1 MSESAFL
8 GPMQGCSPRA
18 GERVGVDGVGSPAHL
33 ARALPGMGGPF
44 GEGCGR

>member
-8 GPMQGCSPRA
+8 GPMQGHSPRA
-18 GERVGVDGVGSPAHL
+18 GERVGMDVVSSPVHL
-33 ARALPGMGGPF
+33 APALPGMGCPF